1 MTKTDKDGVKYLKI
15 GKGYYSTANER
26 ILALKRMYPDSE
38 INTHLTYMPEIKSW
52 KAITSVT
59 VSLIDNITGNELYH
73 LENTG
78 HACKSTE
85 DPVWGK
91 VAAESAETSSVS
103 RAIAK
108 LGIGIEFS
116 HASADEVSQSGI
128 QFEMIEEEPE
138 QTEKSKDIENELIKQ
153 IKKGKK

>member
-1 MTKTDKDGVKYLKI
+1 MTKTDKDGVMYLKI

-26 ILALKRMYPDSE
+26 ILALKRMYPNSE
-38 INTHLTYMPEIKSW
+38 IHTHMAYMPEIKSW

-59 VSLIDNITGNELYH
+59 IMQEDADY
-73 LENTG
+73 ENTG
-78 HACKSTE
+78 HACKSIE